1 MRSVG
6 WVGFTGL
13 ERLKIMLIKRVIRPT
28 NNRIRLIVGILL
40 AAMFCVQCTQPDVLR
55 GNLEVAAIGDGTV
68 ESISQ
73 GRIKELERL
82 AETDH
87 VTLLKQALANYSK
100 SYQDYTC
107 TFTKKERVNGKSRDK
122 QEIQVKFIDQP
133 FSVAMRWTKNAPVG
147 DRILYIEGKYN
158 GQMLVQPK
166 GFLGTLFGTVK
177 RSPDGPDAMANTRR
191 PVTLFGFKRMMESLL
206 EVNELAASRG
216 EGKFTF
222 EGYKTKARKVM
233 VLKRILP
240 PKKDYPAKTT
250 VWYLDVDHL
259 VPVGM
264 KASDWDDQETCQ
276 YSYSNVKFNVG
287 LTENDFTPKANG
299 MKLK

>member
-1 MRSVG
+1 
-6 WVGFTGL
+6 
-13 ERLKIMLIKRVIRPT
+13 MLLKRVIRPT
-28 NNRIRLIVGILL
+28 NNRIRLAVGILL
-40 AAMFCVQCTQPDVLR
+40 AAMFCIQCTQPDVLR
-55 GNLEVAAIGDGTV
+55 SSMEVTAIAGSPGV
-68 ESISQ
+68 SISQ
-73 GRIKELERL
+73 DRLKELERL
-82 AETDH
+82 AGADH

-107 TFTKKERVNGKSRDK
+107 TFTKHERVNGKFKDE
-122 QEIQVKFIDQP
+122 QEIQVKFLDQP

-147 DRILYIEGKYN
+147 DRVLYVDGKYN

-166 GFLGTLFGTVK
+166 GLLGTLVGTVK
-177 RSPDGPDAMANTRR
+177 RAPDGPDAMANTRR
-191 PVTLFGFKRMMESLL
+191 PITLFGFKRLMESLL
-206 EVNELAASRG
+206 EVNELAVSRG

-222 EGYKTKARKVM
+222 EGYRTKAKKVM
-233 VLKRILP
+233 VLKRVLP

-250 VWYLDVDHL
+250 IWYLDVDHL
-259 VPVGM
+259 VPIGLE
-264 KASDWDDQETCQ
+264 ASDWDDQKTCR

>member
-1 MRSVG
+1 
-6 WVGFTGL
+6 
-13 ERLKIMLIKRVIRPT
+13 MLIKRVIRPT
-28 NNRIRLIVGILL
+28 NNRIRLVVGILL
-40 AAMFCVQCTQPDVLR
+40 AAMFCIQCIQPESLR
-55 GNLEVAAIGDGTV
+55 GNLEVAAIADGAA
-68 ESISQ
+68 ENISQ
-73 GRIKELERL
+73 DRIKELERL
-82 AETDH
+82 AGTDH

-107 TFTKKERVNGKSRDK
+107 TFTKHERINGRFRKE
-122 QEIQVKFIDQP
+122 QEIQVKFLDQP

-147 DRILYIEGKYN
+147 DRVLYIEGKYN

-166 GFLGTLFGTVK
+166 GLLGSLVGTVK
-177 RSPDGPDAMANTRR
+177 RAPDGPDAMANTRR
-191 PVTLFGFKRMMESLL
+191 PVTLFGFKRLMESLL
-206 EVNELAASRG
+206 EVNELAVSRG

-222 EGYKTKARKVM
+222 EGYRTKAKKVM

-250 VWYLDVDHL
+250 IWYLDVDHL
-259 VPVGM
+259 VPIGLE
-264 KASDWDDQETCQ
+264 ASDWDDQKTCR